1 MTVNEQD
8 AQMRSDIET
17 LQVKLAYQEDTI
29 EQLNAIVTEQQ
40 GQIQQLE
47 KLTRSMLEKLKS
59 LQSQENTIN
68 DGVELPPHY

>member
-1 MTVNEQD
+1 
-8 AQMRSDIET
+8 MRSDIET

>member
-1 MTVNEQD
+1 VNERD
-8 AQMRSDIET
+8 GQMRSDIET

>member
-1 MTVNEQD
+1 MNKDNSLMQ
-8 AQMRSDIET
+8 QDIEM

-29 EQLNAIVTEQQ
+29 EQLNQIVTQQQ

-47 KLTRSMLEKLKS
+47 KLTRSMLEKLKT
-59 LQSQENTIN
+59 LQSQESAIN

>member
-1 MTVNEQD
+1 MNERD
-8 AQMRSDIET
+8 GQMRSDIET